1 MFLKQFALVFLALL
15 FCSLVISEDHYH
27 YLCIKA
33 IQCNISEK
41 YFFKNHSCFAKSY
54 SRNISTGSLSFF
66 MKKPENNIK
75 AIKVIL
81 TERKAMNELI
91 WQITIKFHYKYGV
104 IYREILTT
112 PEFEL
117 CTLAHKL
124 NYDRLSINRLTLTV
138 LDILTNSVP
147 GLIHECPYEVRV
159 KVFI

>member
-1 MFLKQFALVFLALL
+1 MEEVQLQCFQISLL
-15 FCSLVISEDHYH
+15 LNFTEDVP
-27 YLCIKA
+27 
-33 IQCNISEK
+33 QTV
-41 YFFKNHSCFAKSY
+41 
-54 SRNISTGSLSFF
+54 RVSFF
-66 MKKPENNIK
+66 GFVILFTGDFRRPLSLPINIK

-124 NYDRLSINRLTLTV
+124 NYDRSSINRLTLTV